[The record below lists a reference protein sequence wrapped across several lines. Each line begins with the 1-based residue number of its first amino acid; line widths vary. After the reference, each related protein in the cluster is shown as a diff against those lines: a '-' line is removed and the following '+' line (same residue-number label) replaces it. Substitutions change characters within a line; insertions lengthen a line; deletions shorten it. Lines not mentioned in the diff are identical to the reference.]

1 MIVFLLTDDYAWT
14 HKQLV
19 GASLEARVRLMS
31 YAELTSANMLPQAT
45 YVFTDLDRL
54 SPGGLRL
61 AATAYRRLRDQGV
74 AVLNDPARVLS
85 RYGLLRRLYL
95 SGINTFNAYRVEEG
109 VIPERW
115 PVFLRCEGDHNGP
128 LCDLLHSMKEVHTV
142 VAGAV
147 ARGLP
152 LASLLIVEF
161 AAQPVRPGLYR
172 KLASFRVGKTTFAHT
187 CVHDDQWV
195 AKMGKLGIAPPELY
209 EDEFR
214 IVRDDPYAK
223 ALAAAFDIAGIDYGR
238 VDFGLIDGKATIYEI
253 NSNPAIQFDETHPVP
268 IRVESYN
275 LFKRNYLDALNRIDT
290 PDDQGIVTIW

>member
-1 MIVFLLTDDYAWT
+1 P
-14 HKQLV
+14 
-19 GASLEARVRLMS
+19 R
-31 YAELTSANMLPQAT
+31 AT

-54 SPGGLRL
+54 SLWGLRL
-61 AATAYRRLRDQGV
+61 AASAYRRLRDQEV
-74 AVLNDPARVLS
+74 TVLNDPARVLS

-95 SGINTFNAYRVEEG
+95 SGINAFNAYRVEEG

-128 LCDLLHSMKEVHTV
+128 LCDLLHSMEEVHIV

-152 LASLLIVEF
+152 LPSLLIVEF

-172 KLASFRVGKTTFAHT
+172 KLASFRIGKATFAHT
-187 CVHDDQWV
+187 CVHDDHWV
-195 AKMGKLGIAPPELY
+195 AKAGKMGIATPELY

-214 IVRDDPYAK
+214 IARDDPYAK
-223 ALAAAFDIAGIDYGR
+223 ELAAAFDIAGIDYGR
-238 VDFGLIDGKATIYEI
+238 VDFGLVDGKVQVYEI
-253 NSNPAIQFDETHPVP
+253 NLNPAIQFDETHPVP
-268 IRVESYN
+268 IRMESYA
-275 LFKRNYLDALNRIDT
+275 LFKRNYLDALYRIDS